1 MDTGVAAVLAA
12 TLVVAAGVQGLVG
25 LGLGLVSAPVVALVA
40 PQLMPDLLLWLA
52 LVMPLVTL
60 VREHHEID
68 WRGLAWSLPS
78 RIPGTAVGVGLV
90 AVISPE
96 TMGILVGSMVLL
108 SVLLTATAVDIPV
121 NVRTLS
127 SAGFV
132 SGITGTTTSIG
143 GPPMA
148 LLYQHRTPR
157 QIRSTLALYFIA
169 GAALSLVGL
178 AVAGTLDRSTFLLAL
193 ALVPALVVGFALSR
207 LLDRW
212 VPRRHIRSGVL
223 LVCALSAVAV
233 LVRSLLTM

>member
-1 MDTGVAAVLAA
+1 MAAVLAA

-148 LLYQHRTPR
+148 LLYQHRSPR